1 MILKFSSFMANV
13 NPNIKNETKSDIY
26 IFKSDAI
33 YYFIKKYSSV
43 LMTSKLLS
51 FITKSEP
58 NHWKWN
64 KIRQLHI
71 QIWRHIYFSDFQNR
85 SFSVLWLKW
94 TEAMEVNQNQ
104 IFFHGTYS
112 NLTLHLFLSNNNKVF
127 QWLSKSKFLSFMTN
141 VKPNNGSETKISY
154 FSRGHI

>member
-1 MILKFSSFMANV
+1 MTLKFSSFMANV

-33 YYFIKKYSSV
+33 HYFIKFYFI
-43 LMTSKLLS
+43 LMTSKL
-51 FITKSEP
+51 
-58 NHWKWN
+58 HWKWN

-71 QIWRHIYFSDFQNR
+71 QTWRHIYFSDFQNR